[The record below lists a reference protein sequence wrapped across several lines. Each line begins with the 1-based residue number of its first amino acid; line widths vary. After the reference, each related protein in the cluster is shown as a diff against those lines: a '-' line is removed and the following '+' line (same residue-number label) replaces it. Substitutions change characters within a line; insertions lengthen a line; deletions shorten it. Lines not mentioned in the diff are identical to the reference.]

1 MSEYIYLAKIMYPYE
16 DNEEMLGAYSTRERA
31 ESAIEKSLSKY
42 QKFSGRTDEEIKR
55 IVTWVEEV
63 EVNAELF

>member
-1 MSEYIYLAKIMYPYE
+1 MSEYIYLAKIIYPYE